1 MNNLLRIRKELNSWK
16 KSFENSEF
24 VRVKGIRAFLKYLL
38 GIELVV
44 NEIIMRVAL
53 KLEEIEALSV
63 SFTEKGLGKNFR
75 EICPGID
82 SEMKLRFEL
91 SNVGDFTR
99 TRY

>member
-1 MNNLLRIRKELNSWK
+1 M
-16 KSFENSEF
+16 
-24 VRVKGIRAFLKYLL
+24 
-38 GIELVV
+38 V

-75 EICPGID
+75 PGID